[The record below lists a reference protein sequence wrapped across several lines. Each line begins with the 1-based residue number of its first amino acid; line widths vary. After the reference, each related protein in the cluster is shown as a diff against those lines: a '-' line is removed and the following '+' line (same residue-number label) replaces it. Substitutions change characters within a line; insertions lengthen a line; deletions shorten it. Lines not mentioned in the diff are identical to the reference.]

1 MIPKKYK
8 NLFSAI
14 EGIGFCLLILFIL
27 YKMVFDRALPVSAE
41 QRGFLKHQLEEI
53 IAKSVPDGEWKGRG
67 QTGQNGF
74 ILFGNYDLYKHI
86 NRDPG
91 VLIEDILREQGWTQ
105 IYFSSIQRDPYAIYC
120 NGDYSATITRSSDG
134 DSLNVSLAYQKRI
147 SDPDG
152 CQHHAAIRRLV
163 LEKNELGLR

>member
-1 MIPKKYK
+1 MIFKKNK

-14 EGIGFCLLILFIL
+14 QGIGFCLLILFIL
-27 YKMVFDRALPVSAE
+27 YRLFFDRALSVSTE
-41 QRGFLKHQLEEI
+41 QKGFLKHQFEEM

-67 QTGQNGF
+67 QIGQSGF
-74 ILFGNYDLYKHI
+74 ILFGNYYLYKHI

-105 IYFSSIQRDPYAIYC
+105 IYFSSTQRDPYAIYC

-152 CQHHAAIRRLV
+152 CQHHAAIRRLA
-163 LEKNELGLR
+163 LDKNELGLR